1 MLLLET
7 NFFLE
12 ELHEI
17 CNHMSEDTQTLLGS
31 IRFGDL
37 YEIVEYL
44 MNNDYFYLDINCIS
58 ERLKKNSFNYPKK
71 IREFHKTLL
80 EIKKKFSQGQKKILD
95 LDNKYNLFN
104 KENFLLSFSNLIWN
118 YYLWK
123 LLTTQIL
130 TCQKFTM
137 VMVLTK
143 AMEWQS

>member
-17 CNHMSEDTQTLLGS
+17 CNHMSQDIQTLLGS

-37 YEIVEYL
+37 YEIVKYL

-104 KENFLLSFSNLIWN
+104 KENFLLSFSNLI
-118 YYLWK
+118 
-123 LLTTQIL
+123 
-130 TCQKFTM
+130 
-137 VMVLTK
+137 
-143 AMEWQS
+143 